1 MNFNLT
7 ATAKNLNATANAV
20 SVVAV
25 MGMGR
30 RVVGMGVSKIHGS
43 RMKRSLF
50 YWKKQ
55 NKSKT

>member
-7 ATAKNLNATANAV
+7 TKATNASATAHAV
-20 SVVAV
+20 SAFVV

-43 RMKRSLF
+43 RM
-50 YWKKQ
+50 
-55 NKSKT
+55 

>member
-30 RVVGMGVSKIHGS
+30 RVVGMGVSKIHGG
-43 RMKRSLF
+43 RM
-50 YWKKQ
+50 
-55 NKSKT
+55 